1 MCIFV
6 YRKPIIKP
14 MQVSMC
20 KDQDDSTESNNNF
33 LSKLQR
39 KIFMYK
45 TCIFVYWKRII
56 KSVCKVQR
64 NHINVLKRVHLF
76 ILWQRFITKLKF
88 IVKYYN

>member
-45 TCIFVYWKRII
+45 TCIFVY
-56 KSVCKVQR
+56 
-64 NHINVLKRVHLF
+64 
-76 ILWQRFITKLKF
+76 
-88 IVKYYN
+88 